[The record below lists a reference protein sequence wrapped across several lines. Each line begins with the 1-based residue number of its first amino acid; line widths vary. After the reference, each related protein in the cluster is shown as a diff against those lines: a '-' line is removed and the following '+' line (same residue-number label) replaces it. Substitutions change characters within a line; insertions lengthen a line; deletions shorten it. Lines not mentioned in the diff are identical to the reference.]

1 MSARKYILSA
11 RERNINKIIDY
22 LPQISHQRASFRSGQ
37 ELPAL
42 SANAGN
48 FVNRN
53 LNYSY
58 KIPHYADDSLER
70 ASTPFSDFF
79 SESETGIYF
88 VIII

>member
-58 KIPHYADDSLER
+58 KIPQYADDSLER

-88 VIII
+88 CHH